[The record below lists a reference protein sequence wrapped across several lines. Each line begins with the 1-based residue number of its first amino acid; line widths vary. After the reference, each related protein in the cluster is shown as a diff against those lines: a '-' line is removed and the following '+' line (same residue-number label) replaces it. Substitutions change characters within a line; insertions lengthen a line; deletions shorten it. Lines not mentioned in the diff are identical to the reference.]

1 MAGCV
6 FGKICHSSCGLS
18 IFFLFLKDFV
28 VLRKFTVSPQYSCL
42 ERIFAT
48 VSEHQLNC
56 LAGGLPQFLPILFQ
70 YSVGVITLSVF
81 SFLAICVGPKPE
93 THSSKICL
101 TIFAAGSSI
110 SHSFGFSGFFIYP
123 KGGLVVSGMPAIPL
137 FLKTL
142 RTFWLVFFACHSLN
156 KSCIGTMSLSP
167 FAVSIL
173 SIMAIYRIPNRS
185 NSSSKS

>member
-42 ERIFAT
+42 ERILAT

-70 YSVGVITLSVF
+70 YCVGVITLSVF

-93 THSSKICL
+93 THISKICL

-110 SHSFGFSGFFIYP
+110 SHSFGVSGFFITDILQSAEICIHRVFT
-123 KGGLVVSGMPAIPL
+123 GDGLVN
-137 FLKTL
+137 
-142 RTFWLVFFACHSLN
+142 LVQLPDAFQ
-156 KSCIGTMSLSP
+156 
-167 FAVSIL
+167 
-173 SIMAIYRIPNRS
+173 
-185 NSSSKS
+185 